1 MYRRIID
8 PKGGTV
14 AIHFEGQR
22 LQVPANETVAA
33 AILAA
38 NPGYTRTTAISGD
51 KRAPYCMMGTCFECL
66 MEIDGVQNRQ
76 TCMVTVADGM
86 IVKRQI
92 GKWEIPE

>member
-1 MYRRIID
+1 MYRRITD
-8 PKGGTV
+8 PTGSTV

-38 NPGYTRTTAISGD
+38 NPGYTRTTVVSGD

-76 TCMVTVADGM
+76 ACMTTVADGM
-86 IVKRQI
+86 LVKRQM
-92 GKWEIPE
+92 GKQEMPE

>member
-1 MYRRIID
+1 MYRRITD

-22 LQVPANETVAA
+22 LQVRANETVAA

-38 NPGYTRTTAISGD
+38 TPNYTRTTVVSGE

-76 TCMVTVADGM
+76 ACMTTVADGM
-86 IVKRQI
+86 IVKRQM
-92 GKWEIPE
+92 GKREMPE

>member
-1 MYRRIID
+1 MYRRITD

-14 AIHFEGQR
+14 TIHFEGQR

-33 AILAA
+33 AVLAA

-76 TCMVTVADGM
+76 TCMATVADGM

>member
-1 MYRRIID
+1 
-8 PKGGTV
+8 
-14 AIHFEGQR
+14 
-22 LQVPANETVAA
+22 
-33 AILAA
+33 
-38 NPGYTRTTAISGD
+38 
-51 KRAPYCMMGTCFECL
+51 MMGTCFECL